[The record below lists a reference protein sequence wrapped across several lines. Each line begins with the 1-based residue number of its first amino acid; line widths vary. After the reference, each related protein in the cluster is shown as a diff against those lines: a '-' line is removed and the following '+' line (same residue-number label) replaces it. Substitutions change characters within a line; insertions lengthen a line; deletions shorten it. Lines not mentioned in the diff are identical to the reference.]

1 MSKNRMD
8 KMTTIATRKEWALKI
23 MHKHIELTH
32 KATQKA
38 RHNKDIL

>member
-8 KMTTIATRKEWALKI
+8 KMTTIATRKEWAAKV
-23 MHKHIELTH
+23 MHKHIELIH

-38 RHNKDIL
+38 RQHTDVV